1 MSSAEDRPEPDRIE
15 GAPHPRETPHL
26 LGQDAA
32 EAAFLTAYTSGRLH
46 HGWLITGPR
55 GVGKATMAW
64 RIARFLIAT
73 PMDEGDGL
81 FGGPPPP
88 ETLDIAPDHPVARRM
103 QAGAEPGLFLLRRGG
118 MGSTD
123 KDREKNASEGKF
135 SKVIRV
141 DETRQMKG
149 FFSLSSADGGR
160 RVVIIDS
167 ADDLNES
174 AANAIL
180 KLLEE
185 PPARTVLLLISH
197 QPSRLLPTIRSRC
210 RELRLTPM
218 SPDLIT
224 EALAQAEI
232 EVPGD
237 PAALAELAGGSV
249 GEAVRMVTLDGLKI
263 YAGLVGLLATM
274 PRFDASR
281 AQALAD
287 LAAGRGGEETRVL
300 IYHLIDFAL
309 ARLARTGA
317 IGQPPAQ
324 EAAPGEAEMLMR
336 LSPSPAMGRAWATGA
351 EEIGA
356 RLRHGEAVN
365 LDPAALILDTVFKLQ
380 TIAGGQAA

>member
-1 MSSAEDRPEPDRIE
+1 MTDDLPEPDRIE
-15 GAPHPRETPHL
+15 GAPHPRQTARL
-26 LGQDAA
+26 MGQSVA
-32 EAAFLTAYTSGRLH
+32 EQGFLTAFNSGRLH

-55 GVGKATMAW
+55 GVGKATLAW

-73 PMDEGDGL
+73 PEGDGDDM
-81 FGGPPPP
+81 FGAPPPP
-88 ETLDIAPDHPVARRM
+88 ETLDISHDHPVARRM
-103 QAGAEPGLFLLRRGG
+103 LSGAEPGLFVLLRGG
-118 MGSTD
+118 MGSTEN
-123 KDREKNASEGKF
+123 DREKNARDGKF

-141 DETRQMKG
+141 DETRQMKA
-149 FFSLSSADGGR
+149 FFTLSSTEGGR
-160 RVVIIDS
+160 RVVIVDA

-210 RELRLTPM
+210 RELRL
-218 SPDLIT
+218 SPLSPEVIA
-224 EALAQAEI
+224 EALAQAGI
-232 EVPGD
+232 ETPPEAG
-237 PAALAELAGGSV
+237 ALAELSGGSV
-249 GEAVRMVTLDGLKI
+249 GEAVRMMTLDGVKL
-263 YAGLVGLLATM
+263 YAGLVGLMATL
-274 PRFDASR
+274 PRFDASK

-287 LAAGRGGEETRVL
+287 LAAGRGGEEQRQL

-309 ARLARTGA
+309 SRLARTGA
-317 IGQPPAQ
+317 LGHPPQ
-324 EAAPGEAEMLMR
+324 VEAAPGEAEMLMR
-336 LSPSPAMGRAWATGA
+336 LSPSPAMGRAWAQAA